1 MSAPTAAQYAKL
13 LAENERLRLGMTG
26 DYDLDA
32 WLDWTREKD
41 ALIAR
46 TDAVYAQSVRLR
58 DSIRVALAHVDSA
71 SYTLRRRYPGTAKSL
86 SDARVALTIP
96 NA

>member
-1 MSAPTAAQYAKL
+1 MKAPTAEQYAKL
-13 LAENERLRLGMTG
+13 LAENERLRAGMTG

-32 WLDWTREKD
+32 WLDWTREKA

-58 DSIRVALAHVDSA
+58 ESIRVALTHVEGA
-71 SYTLRRRYPGTAKSL
+71 SYSIRRRYPGAAESL
-86 SDARVALTIP
+86 DRARRALTPQI
-96 NA
+96 A